1 MNVPIFLR
9 KRKPKWLLW
18 MLLVFFTQLQLTAQ
32 SQNATVAGTVTT
44 QTGELLNGVTV
55 TASTSSGERHTTTTN
70 DQGVFLFTNLRV
82 GSTYAINASYV
93 GYTTYNLK
101 TFVVKAGTNALPIT
115 LTAADNTLNEVVVI
129 GYGTQRRET
138 ITGSIAT
145 VKADKFNAGQITDP
159 ITLISGKVA
168 GLAVTRPNGSDPN
181 AGADFSLRGPA
192 TLYGNSQPLIVIDG
206 IVGGDLQTIAPS
218 DIASIDILKDGSAA
232 AIYGSRA
239 TAGVIIV
246 TTKKGRVG
254 RTSVTYNGSYSV
266 DQVAKK
272 YDLLNAAQYRQLA
285 QQTGVSIDDG
295 GANTDWFKEVTRTPK
310 SQSHNLA
317 LSGGNDRT
325 TYYAALNYRN
335 LQSLDR
341 GGQREF
347 VNGTLRLNTKAI
359 NNKLDFSILLTNS
372 FDNRSF
378 ANYGAIAQS
387 LNMNPTY
394 PVKNPDGTY
403 FENPGIP
410 YYLQWNPVAN
420 MANNKSSNKEKR
432 LLGNVSLGYQILHDL
447 KATGS
452 FSMTR
457 SDFLNGSFSSNED
470 FFQVQGSTGGQAS
483 RSEDNSRSSII
494 EATLNYNKQISRHN
508 FDITGGYSYQN
519 IFNEGFSAGNNS
531 FNTNAFLYYNLGAG
545 AALNNLT
552 PNFNRG
558 GVFVGSYANE
568 RALLAYFGR
577 LIYNY
582 DERYLLNVTVRRE
595 GASVLGVDNKWGTF
609 PGVSAG
615 WVLTKEDFMK
625 NATFFKYLK
634 LRAGYGVT
642 GNQESL
648 TPYQSLQTLGP
659 FSQHAYIGGPGGG
672 QWIIPYG
679 PTINGNPD
687 LRWETKKEVNVGL
700 DFSLLKEGR
709 LNGSLEYYNRRIEN
723 LIGYYNAQVPSQIY
737 PYVFANAG
745 IMRNQG
751 YEITLNGKIA
761 NRKNFTWDAT
771 LTGAYNKNEVVSIA
785 SDQFQ
790 GTAANITD
798 FGLGTVQRLAP
809 GQPVGVFYGRVFAG
823 FTDDNHWLFQ
833 TKDGKPVTADQI
845 TDEDFA
851 YLGNSIPKYNL
862 GLTNNFRFKSLDATI
877 LLRGAF
883 GFKALNAK
891 RLYHEN
897 AVNLYTMNQFTS
909 ALTKTVNAEQYFS
922 TYYLEK
928 GDYLKL
934 DNVTIGYTLPIKSSL
949 YIQNIR
955 FYVTGT
961 NLATIT
967 SFSGM
972 DPELPVNL
980 IFPRPGE
987 EFTAGPGVEPNYGYY
1002 PTTRTFTIGVS
1013 ASF

>member
-1 MNVPIFLR
+1 MNIPVSLQ
-9 KRKPKWLLW
+9 KRKWKGLFWSL
-18 MLLVFFTQLQLTAQ
+18 FFFFIQLQLTAQ
-32 SQNATVAGTVTT
+32 SQSATVTGTITG
-44 QTGELLNGVTV
+44 QTGEPLTGVTV
-55 TASTSSGERHTTTTN
+55 TAFGASGERHTTTTN
-70 DQGVFLFTNLRV
+70 DRGVFTFNNLRAG
-82 GSTYAINASYV
+82 GSYTINATYV
-93 GYTTYNLK
+93 GYTAYNQQSF
-101 TFVVKAGTNALPIT
+101 TVKAGTNLLPIK
-115 LTAADNTLNEVVVI
+115 LLAAENTMNEVVVI

-145 VKADKFNAGQITDP
+145 VKAENFNAGQITDP
-159 ITLISGKVA
+159 ITLIAGKVA
-168 GLAVTRPNGSDPN
+168 GLTVTRPNGSDPN

-192 TLYGNSQPLIVIDG
+192 TLYGNSQPLVVIDG
-206 IVGGDLQTIAPS
+206 IPGGDLQTVAPT

-272 YDLLNAAQYRQLA
+272 YHLLNAEQYRQVA
-285 QQTGVSIDDG
+285 QAIGVSIDDG
-295 GANTDWFKEVTRTPK
+295 GANTDWFKQVTRTPR
-310 SQSHNLA
+310 SHSHNLA
-317 LSGGNDRT
+317 ISGGNDRT

-335 LQSLDR
+335 LQSIDH

-347 VNGTLRLNTKAI
+347 VNGTVRLNTKAL
-359 NNKLDFSILLTNS
+359 NNKLDFAILLTNS
-372 FDNRSF
+372 FDNRKF
-378 ANYGAIAQS
+378 ANYGALAQS

-403 FENPGIP
+403 FENPSIP
-410 YYLQWNPVAN
+410 YFLQWNPVAN
-420 MANNKSSNKEKR
+420 MANNQSSNKERR
-432 LLGNVSLGYQILHDL
+432 LLANASLGYQIIPGL

-470 FFQVQGSTGGQAS
+470 FFQVQGGTGGQAS

-494 EATLNYNKQISRHN
+494 EATLNYNKQVNRHN
-508 FDITGGYSYQN
+508 FDVTGGYSYQN

-552 PNFNRG
+552 PNFNRS

-568 RALLAYFGR
+568 RTLLAYFGR

-595 GASVLGVDNKWGTF
+595 GASVLGADNKWGTF

-615 WVLTKEDFMK
+615 WVLTRENFMQ
-625 NATFFKYLK
+625 NAAFFKYLK

-648 TPYQSLQTLGP
+648 LPYQSIQTLGP
-659 FSQHAYIGGPGGG
+659 YSQHAYLGTPSGG

-700 DFSLLKEGR
+700 DFALLKNGR
-709 LNGSLEYYNRRIEN
+709 LSGSLEYYNRRIEN

-737 PYVFANAG
+737 PNVFANAG
-745 IMRNQG
+745 VMRNQG
-751 YEITLNGKIA
+751 YEITLNSKVS
-761 NRKNFTWDAT
+761 NSKNFTWDAT
-771 LTGAYNKNEVVSIA
+771 LTGAYNKNEVISI
-785 SDQFQ
+785 SSEQFQ

-798 FGLGTVQRLAP
+798 FGLGPVQRLAP
-809 GQPVGVFYGRVFAG
+809 GQPVGVFYGRRFAD
-823 FTDDNHWLFQ
+823 FTDDGRWLFQ
-833 TKDGKPVTADQI
+833 TKEGKAVTADQI

-862 GLTNNFRFKSLDATI
+862 GLTNNLRFKSFDATI
-877 LLRGAF
+877 LLRSAL

-897 AVNLYTMNQFTS
+897 AVNLYTMNLFTS
-909 ALTKTVNAEQYFS
+909 SINKPVNAEQYFS

-934 DNVTIGYTLPIKSSL
+934 DNATIGYTLPLKPNL
-949 YIQNIR
+949 YLQSVR
-955 FYVTGT
+955 FYITGT

-967 SFSGM
+967 GFSGM

-980 IFPRPGE
+980 IFPQPGQ

-1002 PTTRTFTIGVS
+1002 PTTRTFTIGVT
-1013 ASF
+1013 ANF